1 MYRWEDRL
9 FKKKNGFVTVR
20 ILDTNASKYCNLAAM
35 HNQTTTPPLLC
46 VTKFLSIKLYKQNNF
61 NVKVSLSDS
70 CPKVEFYQL
79 SAYTSESNP
88 SFSHC
93 GRMKKLWNLRSE
105 KLDSCLLFCFLLC
118 DLGQLLSPFSSYLLI
133 VKWHTITTYLTRLW
147 CNLNEIMYLKSFCQ
161 CLSTMLRIVNRQL

>member
-1 MYRWEDRL
+1 MIISSARNMRKSGYLKHLGKCIGEKIDSL
-9 FKKKNGFVTVR
+9 KKNGFVTVR

-35 HNQTTTPPLLC
+35 HNRTTTPPLLC

-70 CPKVEFYQL
+70 YPKLEFYQL

-93 GRMKKLWNLRSE
+93 GRMKKL
-105 KLDSCLLFCFLLC
+105 
-118 DLGQLLSPFSSYLLI
+118 
-133 VKWHTITTYLTRLW
+133 
-147 CNLNEIMYLKSFCQ
+147 
-161 CLSTMLRIVNRQL
+161 